1 MSGPAIRSSTEPL
14 RPFNRWYN
22 TKIMDTTRLVR
33 GFHRRKAILFAV
45 VGILLGGFFLG
56 STGVHTYV
64 VNDAGNETQVVA
76 FRSMSVSTV
85 LAKANTRVLRP
96 EDVVTPD
103 AAAVISHGEIAIVR
117 AKPVTL
123 TIDHTSETIYSIVGT
138 VGELLVENG
147 IKLNTADKVSPDPTD
162 PVPYNGEVV
171 VKRTTYA
178 YSSKTEAIA
187 YQRLYKKN
195 PYMEVGRSY
204 ISVMGQNGI
213 LKKTIKVTKVAQQPV
228 GSAVV
233 KTQTI
238 KPVVHEV
245 YDIGTARLDLKPV
258 RTYTMSA
265 TAYSNR
271 RSTILD
277 GKDHLYGYSG
287 LWLHY
292 GTCAVDRRLIPMG
305 TVLYVE
311 GYGYAVAAD
320 TGSSINGNCIDLF
333 FNSYGD
339 ACRWGRQSVKVYVLS
354 ITRSQLYKKLGIK

>member
-1 MSGPAIRSSTEPL
+1 
-14 RPFNRWYN
+14 
-22 TKIMDTTRLVR
+22 MDTTRLVR
-33 GFHRRKAILFAV
+33 VFHRRKAVLLAV
-45 VGILLGGFFLG
+45 VGVLLGGLFLW
-56 STGVHTYV
+56 SAGVHAFV
-64 VNDAGNETQVVA
+64 VNDAGSKTWVVA
-76 FRSMSVSTV
+76 FHSMSVSSV
-85 LAKANTRVLRP
+85 LAKANTYSLRP

-103 AAAVISHGEIAIVR
+103 VAAVIPHGEIAIVR

-123 TIDHTSETIYSIVGT
+123 TIDHTSETIYSTVET
-138 VGELLVENG
+138 VGELLVDNG
-147 IKLNTADKVSPDPTD
+147 IKLNTEDKVSPDPTD
-162 PVPYNGEVV
+162 PVPYNDDIVV
-171 VKRTTYA
+171 MRTTYA
-178 YSSKTEAIA
+178 YTSKTETIA
-187 YQRLYKKN
+187 YKRVYEKN

-204 ISVMGQNGI
+204 ISVMGQSGI
-213 LKKTIKVTKVAQQPV
+213 LKKTIKVTKVAQQAV

-245 YDIGTARLDLKPV
+245 YEVGAARLDLKPT

-271 RSTILD
+271 RATILD

-305 TVLYVE
+305 TVLYIE

-320 TGSSINGNCIDLF
+320 TGTSINGNCIDLF
-333 FNSYGD
+333 FNSFGD
-339 ACRWGRQSVKVYVLS
+339 ACRWGRRSVKVYVLP
-354 ITRSQLYKKLGIK
+354 ITRSQLYSKLGVDPSNPR

>member
-1 MSGPAIRSSTEPL
+1 
-14 RPFNRWYN
+14 
-22 TKIMDTTRLVR
+22 MDTTRLVR
-33 GFHRRKAILFAV
+33 VFHRRKAILFAV
-45 VGILLGGFFLG
+45 LGVLLGGLFLW
-56 STGVHTYV
+56 SAGVHTYV
-64 VNDAGNETQVVA
+64 VNDAGNKTRIVA
-76 FRSMSVSTV
+76 FHSMSVSTV

-103 AAAVISHGEIAIVR
+103 VAAVIPQGEIAIVR

-123 TIDHTSETIYSIVGT
+123 TIDHTSETIYSTVWT
-138 VGELLVENG
+138 VGELLADNG
-147 IKLNTADKVSPDPTD
+147 VKLNTEDKVSPDPKD
-162 PVPYNGEVV
+162 PVPYTEDVV

-178 YSSKTEAIA
+178 YTSKTEAIA
-187 YQRLYKKN
+187 YQRVYKKN

-204 ISVMGQNGI
+204 LSVMGQNGF
-213 LKKTIKVTKVAQQPV
+213 LKRTIKVTKVGQQAV

-238 KPVVHEV
+238 KAVVHEV
-245 YDIGTARLDLKPV
+245 YDVGTARLDLKPT

-271 RSTILD
+271 SSAILD

-287 LWLHY
+287 LSLHY

-305 TVLYVE
+305 TVLYVQ

-320 TGSSINGNCIDLF
+320 TGSSINGNRIDLF
-333 FNSYGD
+333 FNSFGD
-339 ACRWGRQSVKVYVLS
+339 ACHWGRQSVKVYVLP

>member
-1 MSGPAIRSSTEPL
+1 
-14 RPFNRWYN
+14 
-22 TKIMDTTRLVR
+22 MDTTRLVR
-33 GFHRRKAILFAV
+33 VFHRRKAVLLAV
-45 VGILLGGFFLG
+45 LGVLLGGLFLW
-56 STGVHTYV
+56 SAGVHTYV
-64 VNDAGNETQVVA
+64 VNDAGNKARIVA
-76 FRSMSVSTV
+76 FHSMSVSTV
-85 LAKANTRVLRP
+85 LAKANTRSLRP

-103 AAAVISHGEIAIVR
+103 VAAVIPHGEIVIVR
-117 AKPVTL
+117 AKRVTL
-123 TIDHTSETIYSIVGT
+123 TIDHTSQTIYSTVGT
-138 VGELLVENG
+138 VGDLLADND
-147 IKLNTADKVSPDPTD
+147 IKLNTEDKVSPDPTD
-162 PVPYNGEVV
+162 RVPYNGDVV

-178 YSSKTEAIA
+178 YTTKTEAIA
-187 YQRLYKKN
+187 YQRVYRKN

-213 LKKTIKVTKVAQQPV
+213 LKKTIKVTKVAQQAV

-238 KPVVHEV
+238 KSVVHEV
-245 YDIGTARLDLKPV
+245 YDVGTARLDIKPV

-271 RSTILD
+271 PSTILD

-333 FNSYGD
+333 FNSYSD
-339 ACRWGRQSVKVYVLS
+339 ACDWGRRSVKVYVLP
-354 ITRSQLYKKLGIK
+354 ITRNQLYSKLDIK

>member
-1 MSGPAIRSSTEPL
+1 MH
-14 RPFNRWYN
+14 
-22 TKIMDTTRLVR
+22 TTRLVR
-33 GFHRRKAILFAV
+33 VFHRRKAILFAV
-45 VGILLGGFFLG
+45 VGVLLGGLFFW
-56 STGVHTYV
+56 TAGVHVYAV
-64 VNDAGNETQVVA
+64 DDAGNTTRIVA
-76 FRSMSVSTV
+76 FHSMSVSSV
-85 LAKANTRVLRP
+85 LAKANTRSLRP
-96 EDVVTPD
+96 EDVITPD
-103 AAAVISHGEIAIVR
+103 VAVVIPQGEIAIVR

-123 TIDHTSETIYSIVGT
+123 TIDHTSETIYSTVKT
-138 VGELLVENG
+138 VGQLLAENG
-147 IKLNTADKVSPDPTD
+147 VKLNTADKVSPAPAN
-162 PVPYNGEVV
+162 PVPYNKDIV

-178 YSSKTEAIA
+178 YTSKTEAIA
-187 YQRLYKKN
+187 YQRVYKKN

-204 ISVMGQNGI
+204 ISIMGQNGL
-213 LKKTIKVTKVAQQPV
+213 LKKTIKVTKVAQKAV
-228 GSAVV
+228 SSAVV

-245 YDIGTARLDLKPV
+245 YDVGTARLDLKPT

-271 RSTILD
+271 ASTILN

-305 TVLYVE
+305 TVLYVQ

-320 TGSSINGNCIDLF
+320 TGSAISGNRIDLF

-339 ACRWGRQSVKVYVLS
+339 ACRWGRQSVKVYVLP
-354 ITRSQLYKKLGIK
+354 ITRSQLYKKLGIT

>member
-1 MSGPAIRSSTEPL
+1 
-14 RPFNRWYN
+14 
-22 TKIMDTTRLVR
+22 MDTTRLVR
-33 GFHRRKAILFAV
+33 VFHRRKAVFFV
-45 VGILLGGFFLG
+45 VLGVLLGGFFLG

-64 VNDAGNETQVVA
+64 VNDAGNKTRIVA
-76 FRSMSVSTV
+76 FHSMAVSTV
-85 LAKANTRVLRP
+85 LAKANTRALRP
-96 EDVVTPD
+96 EDVITPD
-103 AAAVISHGEIAIVR
+103 VAAVIPQGEIAIVR

-123 TIDHTSETIYSIVGT
+123 TIDHTSETIYSTVGT
-138 VGELLVENG
+138 VGELLADNG
-147 IKLNTADKVSPDPTD
+147 VKLNTVDKVSPDPTD
-162 PVPYNGEVV
+162 LVPYNKDVI

-178 YSSKTEAIA
+178 YTSKTEAIA
-187 YQRLYKKN
+187 YQRVYKKN

-204 ISVMGQNGI
+204 ISVMGQNGL
-213 LKKTIKVTKVAQQPV
+213 LKKTIKVTKVAQKAV
-228 GSAVV
+228 SSAVV
-233 KTQTI
+233 KTQTV
-238 KPVVHEV
+238 KAVVHEV
-245 YDIGTARLDLKPV
+245 YDVGTARLDLKPV

-305 TVLYVE
+305 TVLYVQ

-339 ACRWGRQSVKVYVLS
+339 ACRWGRQSVKVYVLP
-354 ITRSQLYKKLGIK
+354 ITRSQLYKKLGIT

>member
-1 MSGPAIRSSTEPL
+1 MH
-14 RPFNRWYN
+14 
-22 TKIMDTTRLVR
+22 TTRLVR
-33 GFHRRKAILFAV
+33 VFHRRKAVFFV
-45 VGILLGGFFLG
+45 VLGVLLGGLFFW
-56 STGVHTYV
+56 TAGVHTYV
-64 VNDAGNETQVVA
+64 VNDAGNETQIVA
-76 FRSMSVSTV
+76 FHSMSVSSV
-85 LAKANTRVLRP
+85 LAKANTRSLRP

-103 AAAVISHGEIAIVR
+103 VAAVIPQGKIAIVR

-123 TIDHTSETIYSIVGT
+123 TIDHTSETIYSTVKT
-138 VGELLVENG
+138 VGQLLAENG
-147 IKLNTADKVSPDPTD
+147 VKLNTADKVSPAPAN
-162 PVPYNGEVV
+162 PVPYNKDIV

-178 YSSKTEAIA
+178 YTSKTEAIA
-187 YQRLYKKN
+187 YQRVYKKN

-204 ISVMGQNGI
+204 ISVMGQNGL
-213 LKKTIKVTKVAQQPV
+213 LKKTIKVTKVAQKAV
-228 GSAVV
+228 SSAVV

-238 KPVVHEV
+238 KSVVHEV
-245 YDIGTARLDLKPV
+245 YDVGTARLDLKPT

-271 RSTILD
+271 ASTILN

-305 TVLYVE
+305 TVLYVQ

-320 TGSSINGNCIDLF
+320 TGSAIIGNHIDLF

-339 ACRWGRQSVKVYVLS
+339 ACRWGRQSVKVYVLP
-354 ITRSQLYKKLGIK
+354 ITRSQLYKKLGIT

>member
-1 MSGPAIRSSTEPL
+1 M
-14 RPFNRWYN
+14 N
-22 TKIMDTTRLVR
+22 V
-33 GFHRRKAILFAV
+33 FHRRKVLVVAVLSVLLSGLFLWTA
-45 VGILLGGFFLG
+45 
-56 STGVHTYV
+56 GVHAYV
-64 VNDAGNETQVVA
+64 VNDAGTKRRIVA

-85 LAKANTRVLRP
+85 LAKVNTRPLRP
-96 EDVVTPD
+96 EDVVTPGV
-103 AAAVISHGEIAIVR
+103 ASVVSRGEIAIVR

-123 TIDHTSETIYSIVGT
+123 TIDHTSQTIYSTVRT
-138 VGELLVENG
+138 VGELLTENG
-147 IKLNTADKVSPDPTD
+147 IKLNKEDKVSPGSTD
-162 PVPYNGEVV
+162 PVPYNKVVV

-178 YSSKTEAIA
+178 YTSKTEAVA
-187 YQRLYKKN
+187 YQRTYRNN

-204 ISVMGQNGI
+204 ISIMGQTG
-213 LKKTIKVTKVAQQPV
+213 LLLKTIKVTKVAKKAIA
-228 GSAVV
+228 SAVV
-233 KTQTI
+233 KTKVT
-238 KPVVHEV
+238 KSVVHEV
-245 YDIGTARLDLKPV
+245 YDVGTARLDIKPT

-277 GKDHLYGYSG
+277 GKDHLSGYSG

-292 GTCAVDRRLIPMG
+292 GTVAVDRHLIPMG

-339 ACRWGRQSVKVYVLS
+339 ACDWGRRSVKVYVLP
-354 ITRSQLYKKLGIK
+354 ITRDKLYSKLGIK

>member
-1 MSGPAIRSSTEPL
+1 M
-14 RPFNRWYN
+14 
-22 TKIMDTTRLVR
+22 
-33 GFHRRKAILFAV
+33 FHRRKAILFAV
-45 VGILLGGFFLG
+45 LGVLLGGMFLW
-56 STGVHTYV
+56 TAGVHAYV
-64 VNDAGNETQVVA
+64 INDAGTKTRIVA

-85 LAKANTRVLRP
+85 LAKASTRSLRP

-103 AAAVISHGEIAIVR
+103 VVAVILHGEISIVR

-123 TIDHTSETIYSIVGT
+123 TIDQLSETIYSTVKK
-138 VGELLVENG
+138 VGELLADNG
-147 IKLNTADKVSPDPTD
+147 VKLKTEDKVSPDPTD
-162 PVPYNGEVV
+162 PVPYNSNVV

-178 YSSKTEAIA
+178 YTSKTEAIA
-187 YQRLYKKN
+187 YQRVYKKN

-204 ISVMGQNGI
+204 ISVMGQNGL
-213 LKKTIKVTKVAQQPV
+213 LKKTIKVTKIAQKAV
-228 GSAVV
+228 SSAVV

-238 KPVVHEV
+238 KPVIHEV
-245 YDIGTARLDLKPV
+245 YDVGTARLDIKPV

-271 RSTILD
+271 ASTILD

-339 ACRWGRQSVKVYVLS
+339 ACDWGRQSVNVYVLP
-354 ITRSQLYKKLGIK
+354 ITRSQLYSKLGIK

>member
-1 MSGPAIRSSTEPL
+1 MCVHITTEPL
-14 RPFNRWYN
+14 QPFNRWYN
-22 TKIMDTTRLVR
+22 NHVMHTTRLVR
-33 GFHRRKAILFAV
+33 VLHRRKAVLFAV
-45 VGILLGGFFLG
+45 LGILLGGFFLG

-64 VNDAGNETQVVA
+64 VNDAGNGTQVVA

-305 TVLYVE
+305 TVLYIE

-333 FNSYGD
+333 FNSFGD
-339 ACRWGRQSVKVYVLS
+339 ACRWGRRSVKVYVLP
-354 ITRSQLYKKLGIK
+354 ITRSQLYTKLGIK

>member
-1 MSGPAIRSSTEPL
+1 
-14 RPFNRWYN
+14 
-22 TKIMDTTRLVR
+22 MDTTRLVR
-33 GFHRRKAILFAV
+33 LFHRRKAILFAV
-45 VGILLGGFFLG
+45 LGVFLGGIFLW
-56 STGVHTYV
+56 TAGVHAYV
-64 VNDAGNETQVVA
+64 VNDAGSTTRIVA
-76 FRSMSVSTV
+76 FHSMSVSSV
-85 LAKANTRVLRP
+85 LAKANTRSLRP

-103 AAAVISHGEIAIVR
+103 VATVIPHGEIAIVR
-117 AKPVTL
+117 ARPVTL
-123 TIDHTSETIYSIVGT
+123 TIDHTSETIYST
-138 VGELLVENG
+138 VATVSELLADNG
-147 IKLNTADKVSPDPTD
+147 ITVSAQDKISPDPGD
-162 PVPYNGEVV
+162 PVPYNDDIVV
-171 VKRTTYA
+171 MRTTYA
-178 YSSKTEAIA
+178 YTSKTETVA
-187 YQRLYKKN
+187 YKRVYQKN

-204 ISVMGQNGI
+204 ISVMGQTGL
-213 LKKTIKVTKVAQQPV
+213 LKKTIKVTKVAQQAV
-228 GSAVV
+228 SSAVV

-245 YDIGTARLDLKPV
+245 YDVGTARLDLKPV

-271 RSTILD
+271 RSTVLD

-320 TGSSINGNCIDLF
+320 TGTSINGNCIDLF

-339 ACRWGRQSVKVYVLS
+339 ACNWGRRSVRVYVLP
-354 ITRSQLYKKLGIK
+354 ITRDQLYAKLGVK

>member
-1 MSGPAIRSSTEPL
+1 MG
-14 RPFNRWYN
+14 
-22 TKIMDTTRLVR
+22 TTRLVR
-33 GFHRRKAILFAV
+33 VFHRRKAVLFAV
-45 VGILLGGFFLG
+45 LGVLLGGLFLW
-56 STGVHTYV
+56 SAGVHIYV
-64 VNDAGNETQVVA
+64 VNDAGNKTRIVA
-76 FRSMSVSTV
+76 FHSMSVSTV
-85 LAKANTRVLRP
+85 LAKVNTRPLRP
-96 EDVVTPD
+96 EDVITPD
-103 AAAVISHGEIAIVR
+103 VAAVIPHGEIAIVR

-123 TIDHTSETIYSIVGT
+123 TIDQTSETIYSTVGT
-138 VGELLVENG
+138 VGDLLADNG
-147 IKLNTADKVSPDPTD
+147 IKLNAEDKVSPDPTD
-162 PVPYNGEVV
+162 PVPYNEDVV

-178 YSSKTEAIA
+178 YTTKTEAIA
-187 YQRLYKKN
+187 YQRVYRKN

-204 ISVMGQNGI
+204 ISVMGQNGL
-213 LKKTIKVTKVAQQPV
+213 LKKTIKVTKVAQQAV

-238 KPVVHEV
+238 KPVIPEV
-245 YDIGTARLDLKPV
+245 YDVGTARLDLKPT

-339 ACRWGRQSVKVYVLS
+339 ACDWGRRSVKVYVLP
-354 ITRSQLYKKLGIK
+354 ITRNQLYSKLGIK

>member
-1 MSGPAIRSSTEPL
+1 
-14 RPFNRWYN
+14 
-22 TKIMDTTRLVR
+22 MDITRLVR
-33 GFHRRKAILFAV
+33 VFHRRKAVLFV
-45 VGILLGGFFLG
+45 VLGVLLGGLFLW
-56 STGVHTYV
+56 TAGVHTYV
-64 VNDAGNETQVVA
+64 VNDAGNETQIVA
-76 FRSMSVSTV
+76 FHSMSVSSV
-85 LAKANTRVLRP
+85 LAKANTRALRP
-96 EDVVTPD
+96 EDVITPD
-103 AAAVISHGEIAIVR
+103 VAAVIPQGEIAIVR

-123 TIDHTSETIYSIVGT
+123 TIDHTSETIYSTVGT
-138 VGELLVENG
+138 VGELLADNG
-147 IKLNTADKVSPDPTD
+147 VKLNTVDKVSPAPAN
-162 PVPYNGEVV
+162 PVPYNKDIV

-178 YSSKTEAIA
+178 YTSKTEAIA
-187 YQRLYKKN
+187 YQRVYKKN

-204 ISVMGQNGI
+204 ISIMGQNGL
-213 LKKTIKVTKVAQQPV
+213 LKKTIKVTKVAQKAV
-228 GSAVV
+228 SSAVV
-233 KTQTI
+233 KTQTV
-238 KPVVHEV
+238 KAVVHEV
-245 YDIGTARLDLKPV
+245 YDVGTARLDLKPV

-339 ACRWGRQSVKVYVLS
+339 ACRWGRQSVKVYVLP
-354 ITRSQLYKKLGIK
+354 ITRSQLYKKLGIT